1 MLRLSLPV
9 IVTNGSNQV
18 KTSALLDTG
27 SDSVLITSELA
38 KQLNPKGI
46 SQKLKISNVISSPKT
61 MLSKLVNF
69 SVLSNH
75 HPETIK
81 TENACVVESL
91 NLP

>member
-61 MLSKLVNF
+61 ILSKLVNF

>member
-18 KTSALLDTG
+18 KTSTLLDTG

-61 MLSKLVNF
+61 ILSKLVNF

-81 TENACVVESL
+81 TENACVVECL

>member
-18 KTSALLDTG
+18 KTSTLLDTG

-61 MLSKLVNF
+61 ILSKLVNF

-75 HPETIK
+75 HPEMIK
-81 TENACVVESL
+81 TENACVVECL